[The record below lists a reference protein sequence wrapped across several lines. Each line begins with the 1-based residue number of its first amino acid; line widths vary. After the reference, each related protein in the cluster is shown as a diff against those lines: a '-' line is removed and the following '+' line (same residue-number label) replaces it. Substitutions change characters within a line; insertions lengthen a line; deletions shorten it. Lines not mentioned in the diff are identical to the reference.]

1 LTIKTINAQN
11 FQVLHGLIWTRK
23 KGKEL
28 EMSTPKVTKKNTMSA
43 KPVGKPGDKKQPK
56 PRRVK
61 KQRVAIKALT
71 PKAKFSRANMTKSL
85 RLLVDMG
92 EITQDEMYKKLA
104 KLSEAGALTDGSKSK
119 GIIEG
124 ALFKAGTSA
133 VGKTRR
139 KGSPSGCH
147 GFVDDNAKKVIVY
160 VTSCREGS
168 TKYRS
173 LAKGEFANTDR
184 ILSIEKKK
192 RNAKS

>member
-1 LTIKTINAQN
+1 
-11 FQVLHGLIWTRK
+11 
-23 KGKEL
+23 
-28 EMSTPKVTKKNTMSA
+28 MSRPNVTKRNTISA
-43 KPVGKPGDKKQPK
+43 KPAGKPGDKKQPK

-61 KQRVAIKALT
+61 AKAT
-71 PKAKFSRANMTKSL
+71 KAKKATIPKAKFSRANMTKSL

-147 GFVDDNAKKVIVY
+147 GFVDDNGKKVIVY